1 MTNRRHCVEC
11 DELVQDPSVPEEHK
25 ASCSHSR
32 ERLDSYARGRA
43 DERAAIVRWL
53 RGCMRPDFARA
64 AGIDNGDHIAWA
76 QRSAAADTRG
86 RGE

>member
-64 AGIDNGDHIAWA
+64 AGIDVFKFFGTDQYIIA
-76 QRSAAADTRG
+76 RH
-86 RGE
+86 EVHHP